1 MMQPR
6 TGLAVTILSFL
17 MLVAAS
23 CKDGGDANQAT
34 KANEVQGSIAGPID
48 RGAPGN
54 PRGPT
59 DPSR

>member
-1 MMQPR
+1 MQPR
-6 TGLAVTILSFL
+6 TGLAVAILSFL

-23 CKDGGDANQAT
+23 CKGGDDTNRAT
-34 KANEVQGSIAGPID
+34 KTDKLQDSIAGPID

-54 PRGPT
+54 PRGPA

>member
-1 MMQPR
+1 MQEQ
-6 TGLAVTILSFL
+6 TLFAVAILLCATFVL
-17 MLVAAS
+17 GS
-23 CKDGGDANQAT
+23 CQGGDVDQT
-34 KANEVQGSIAGPID
+34 KKAEELEKISRSTPVD

>member
-1 MMQPR
+1 MQPSI
-6 TGLAVTILSFL
+6 GVAVAILSFL

-23 CKDGGDANQAT
+23 CKDGGDTNQAT
-34 KANEVQGSIAGPID
+34 KANELQGSIAGPID

>member
-1 MMQPR
+1 MHEQ
-6 TGLAVTILSFL
+6 TLLAVAILL
-17 MLVAAS
+17 CATVVLGS
-23 CKDGGDANQAT
+23 CQGGDVDQT
-34 KANEVQGSIAGPID
+34 KKAEELEKISRSTPAD

>member
-1 MMQPR
+1 MQQP
-6 TGLAVTILSFL
+6 TLFAVAILL
-17 MLVAAS
+17 CAPVVLGS
-23 CKDGGDANQAT
+23 CQSGDVDQT
-34 KANEVQGSIAGPID
+34 KKAEELEKISRSTPAD

>member
-1 MMQPR
+1 MQEQ
-6 TGLAVTILSFL
+6 TLLAVAILL
-17 MLVAAS
+17 CATVVLGS
-23 CKDGGDANQAT
+23 CQGGDADQKRNADELEKISRST
-34 KANEVQGSIAGPID
+34 PAD

>member
-1 MMQPR
+1 MQEQ
-6 TGLAVTILSFL
+6 TLFAVAILL
-17 MLVAAS
+17 CAMVILGS
-23 CKDGGDANQAT
+23 CQGGDVDQT
-34 KANEVQGSIAGPID
+34 KKAEELEKISRSTPVD

>member
-1 MMQPR
+1 MQ
-6 TGLAVTILSFL
+6 LQSVSAVIILSCVTLIF
-17 MLVAAS
+17 AG

-34 KANEVQGSIAGPID
+34 KPTELQGSIAGPID

>member
-1 MMQPR
+1 MQEQ
-6 TGLAVTILSFL
+6 TLFAVAILL
-17 MLVAAS
+17 CATVVLGS
-23 CKDGGDANQAT
+23 CQGGDIDQT
-34 KANEVQGSIAGPID
+34 KKAEELEKISGSTPVE

>member
-1 MMQPR
+1 MQEP
-6 TGLAVTILSFL
+6 TLFAVAILL
-17 MLVAAS
+17 CATVVLGS
-23 CKDGGDANQAT
+23 CQGGDVDQT
-34 KANEVQGSIAGPID
+34 KKAEELEKISRSTPAD

>member
-1 MMQPR
+1 MQPS
-6 TGLAVTILSFL
+6 TGVAIAILSFF

-23 CKDGGDANQAT
+23 CKNAGDANQAT
-34 KANEVQGSIAGPID
+34 KANEWQGSIAGPID

>member
-1 MMQPR
+1 MQEQ
-6 TGLAVTILSFL
+6 TLFAVAILVCATVVL
-17 MLVAAS
+17 GS
-23 CKDGGDANQAT
+23 CQGGDVDQT
-34 KANEVQGSIAGPID
+34 KKAEELEKISRSTPAD

>member
-1 MMQPR
+1 MQQP
-6 TGLAVTILSFL
+6 TLFAVAILL
-17 MLVAAS
+17 CAMVILGS
-23 CKDGGDANQAT
+23 CQGGDVDQT
-34 KANEVQGSIAGPID
+34 KKAEELEKISRSTPAD